1 MIRKF
6 VSFAV
11 IAVSV
16 ISLIYFLFENYSN
29 FHFGNVLASQEVT
42 AGVALKSFRN
52 WMGFHEP
59 RIYPFIMSCDNA
71 GKETGNNG
79 GDGTWS
85 YVAVMEK
92 DRRYE
97 FRDEGRCFGDMWI
110 NQLQELGYFREPHK
124 RPNHMRLVDFSIRE
138 PNGRTWLSSQSTSGV
153 KTTQLFTLIVMAGI
167 SNDDWDVRPCM
178 RIRRGTFAYAIAF
191 SGIGRK
197 LTEDKKLEISCG
209 EDAEARVM
217 AAEMLLSMILPPLTK
232 AVSNTFDAT
241 AYEKMLM
248 ELAQPVSLQ
257 EKRRLFESFH
267 ANVDRLFKGERQA
280 IVDDG
285 SREAPADGERQ
296 VAGPA
301 SPVAGDATTGLTSEG
316 RSSATGED
324 DAPKRFTGFLKYAP
338 AYLMC
343 VLLVGMGLFPVFVSS
358 RQVAGLL
365 TEVSEGLRS

>member
-6 VSFAV
+6 VSFAI

-42 AGVALKSFRN
+42 SGVALTTFRN
-52 WMGFHEP
+52 WMGFHKS

-97 FRDEGRCFGDMWI
+97 FRDEGKCFGDMWI
-110 NQLQELGYFREPHK
+110 NQLQQLGYFREADK
-124 RPNHMRLVDFSIRE
+124 RPSPMRLAGFSIRE
-138 PNGRTWLSSQSTSGV
+138 PNGRTWLSSQSVSGV
-153 KTTQLFTLIVMAGI
+153 KTTQLFTLIVMMGI

-197 LTEDKKLEISCG
+197 LTEDEKLEISCG
-209 EDAEARVM
+209 EYAEARVM
-217 AAEMLLSMILPPLTK
+217 AAEMLLSMILPPLTN

-241 AYEKMLM
+241 AYEEMLV
-248 ELAQPVSLQ
+248 ELARPVSVQ
-257 EKRRLFESFH
+257 EKRSLFESCR

-280 IVDDG
+280 IVDNG
-285 SREAPADGERQ
+285 SREAPVRGKRQ
-296 VAGPA
+296 GARPG
-301 SPVAGDATTGLTSEG
+301 SPVAGDATTELTSEG

-324 DAPKRFTGFLKYAP
+324 DVPKRFTGFLKYAP

-365 TEVSEGLRS
+365 TGIQGERKR